1 MNNNEFNQSRE
12 ELFSICK
19 GITDK
24 KGRDYTKGNHDVLSH
39 FSESASS
46 FGMTKYQNLGTFLK
60 KHIDAIYNYIK
71 SDGQSESEPIQSR
84 IADAINFLTFFN
96 AMVLEDNKKVSSLS
110 SSNDIIVPHFF
121 TFAGTDSITTKIV
134 EMFNDRVTFKQVD
147 ISEYTNKLVTST
159 KIYHPTP
166 VFESCVLNG
175 YNQHD
180 VLPVIKDNLSK
191 YFNLLKNIITEEG
204 SNYTIDY
211 RIGGLP
217 ANGISTIQLY
227 AANKELKDMV
237 FTIEGADDISK
248 KLISFLSAQIKANVL
263 NINDI
268 SNNTI
273 GLVSSEPTLLFSTKV
288 KNYSLSSVVAN
299 FYNAFSEHLEKL
311 KNNLGH
317 SVDNLSFEI
326 INSPIPVIKI
336 SSTHDISKVIYK
348 LLRSETES
356 NLINGTNLTL
366 PLSLNVDIVKI
377 DAIDDHI
384 FKGTS
389 KLVEPITGIVFSI
402 GNLDANYTKQLSEL
416 DMNKRIFFNINNGVN
431 VTDIY
436 TKPKN
441 TVNVVEYLGKSRI
454 DNSPLFAI
462 YIV

>member
-19 GITDK
+19 SITDK

-71 SDGQSESEPIQSR
+71 SNGQSESEPIQSR

-96 AMVLEDNKKVSSLS
+96 AMVLEDNKNVSSQ
-110 SSNDIIVPHFF
+110 SSNDVTIPHFF
-121 TFAGTDSITTKIV
+121 TFVGTDSLTTKIV
-134 EMFNDRVTFKQVD
+134 EMFNDRVLCKQID
-147 ISEYTNKLVTST
+147 ISEYTNKLVTNANIKHT
-159 KIYHPTP
+159 TP
-166 VFESCVLNG
+166 VFEACLLNG
-175 YNQHD
+175 YNKHD

-191 YFNLLKNIITEEG
+191 YFNLLKNIITEDG
-204 SNYTIDY
+204 RDYILDY
-211 RIGGLP
+211 RLSAP
-217 ANGISTIQLY
+217 ENGITTIQLFI
-227 AANKELKDMV
+227 ANTELVDML
-237 FTIEGADDISK
+237 FTIEGTDDISK
-248 KLISFLSAQIKANVL
+248 KIISFLSAQIKNNVL
-263 NINDI
+263 NISDI

-273 GLVSSEPTLLFSTKV
+273 DLISSEPTLLFSTKV
-288 KNYSLSSVVAN
+288 KNYSLSRVVTN

-317 SVDNLSFEI
+317 STVNSSFEI

-336 SSTHDISKVIYK
+336 SSTYDISKEIYK

-366 PLSLNVDIVKI
+366 PLSLNVDIEKI

-384 FKGTS
+384 LKGTS
-389 KLVEPITGIVFSI
+389 KLVEPITGYVFSI
-402 GNLDANYTKQLSEL
+402 KNLDSNYTKQLSEL
-416 DMNKRIFFNINNGVN
+416 NMNKRIFFNINKGTN